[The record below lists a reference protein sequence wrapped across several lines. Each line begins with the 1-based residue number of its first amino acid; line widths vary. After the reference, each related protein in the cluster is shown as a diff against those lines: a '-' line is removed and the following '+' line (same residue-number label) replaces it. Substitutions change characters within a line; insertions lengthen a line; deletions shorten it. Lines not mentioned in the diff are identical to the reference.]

1 MKKLV
6 KPNRIGGFPL
16 TGEALEILAK
26 DMPEYINAIFDKLVP
41 LGSIVFL
48 SDNYVYVKWCNYM
61 EIMEYTL
68 SGITIDQLLNGS
80 KSVTTISTT
89 SADDVVNG
97 TTYEAT
103 RTESVITI
111 EGSSDVQLDAPRFYT
126 IETLLRVK
134 LLNETDYIE
143 HVTASSQTIDNI
155 SISGH
160 AIIKDGYADINLNIE
175 FTGSGTITVD
185 FPEEFNC
192 NYGMLVLLYMNE
204 ATTDYNYI
212 KGALRHCQLQF
223 ESVAGNIPRSLGLY
237 LHYRPDEIQAL

>member
-6 KPNRIGGFPL
+6 NPNRIGGFPL

-48 SDNYVYVKWCNYM
+48 SDNYVYVKWRNYM

-143 HVTASSQTIDNI
+143 HVTASSLTIDNI

-212 KGALRHCQLQF
+212 KGALRGCQLQF
-223 ESVAGNIPRSLGLY
+223 ESVAGNIPRSLGLH
-237 LHYRPDEIQAL
+237 LHYKPDEIQAL

>member
-6 KPNRIGGFPL
+6 NPNRIGGFPL

-41 LGSIVFL
+41 LDSIVFL
-48 SDNYVYVKWCNYM
+48 SDNYVYVKWRNYM

-111 EGSSDVQLDAPRFYT
+111 EGSSDVQLGAPRFYT

-212 KGALRHCQLQF
+212 KGALRGCQLQF
-223 ESVAGNIPRSLGLY
+223 ESVAGNIPRSLGLH
-237 LHYRPDEIQAL
+237 LHYKPDEILAL